1 MHIDF
6 WVHLGKPLWDSN
18 FSFSRFCSRH
28 RDQLYRDLVRTAR
41 SCSFWR
47 LLSHLLSKGV
57 VLPPVRDPNPASLP
71 VFCCPTHS
79 ERIYRSAHPYTHQF
93 RTRYWS
99 NSECVFMGFPVCGQ
113 ATTCHIVF
121 TRPVRSPDTGHLLLE
136 LALILL
142 QGCCFLTF
150 ICHKHHWL

>member
-28 RDQLYRDLVRTAR
+28 RDQLYRDLVGTTC
-41 SCSFWR
+41 SCSFR
-47 LLSHLLSKGV
+47 RLLSKGV

-71 VFCCPTHS
+71 VLCCPTHP
-79 ERIYRSAHPYTHQF
+79 EWIHRSASPHTHQF
-93 RTRYWS
+93 STWYWS
-99 NSECVFMGFPVCGQ
+99 NSECVFMGLPVWGQ

-121 TRPVRSPDTGHLLLE
+121 TCPVRSPDTGHLLLE

-150 ICHKHHWL
+150 IYPKHHWL